1 MYDNNRFQIRSYS
14 ICLKRNFVFV
24 FIKGCI
30 ITENICEFCS
40 VSALVVLGEGN
51 RNDKILKC
59 HFVQK

>member
-1 MYDNNRFQIRSYS
+1 MFKKKLHFTFLFFF
-14 ICLKRNFVFV
+14 CFFCV
-24 FIKGCI
+24 KGCI

-40 VSALVVLGEGN
+40 ISALDVLGEGN